1 MQRRTSALATSLLA
15 LAGCGG
21 STVTARPNVVLVTL
35 DTTRPDYLSCYDP
48 RRPPT
53 PALDG
58 LAAAGVRFE
67 RAQSTS
73 GVTPVSH
80 ASILT
85 GRFPFQHGLRVLSAG
100 SGFRLGEEQVTIAH
114 TLRAAGY
121 ATAAVHSAFPV
132 SGYFGFQ
139 RDFDHFD
146 SFDGALQWNP
156 DLHKTSWE
164 EHLQRR
170 SDETV
175 ARVLAYLDEQRAAG
189 SPVFLWIH
197 LWDPHDPNLLPPKEY
212 LSHIEAAGAGAEANA
227 ANSPLYE
234 QVYAAEVRFMDR
246 QIGALV
252 EGMHERG
259 LSGDT
264 LMVVTADHGEG
275 LSDGFARHGW
285 GKHRMNYQEQLHVP
299 LIVRGPGIAPR
310 VVPDMVSSVDIVPT
324 VLDYLGLPH
333 EGYAGR
339 SLRPLM
345 EGGTLAPALAYAD
358 QINGYDDNA
367 SMVAQRPDAAFLYT
381 VCDGTWKLIYRPHM
395 SEASELFDLA
405 RDPGEERNVLAEQRD
420 VYLRLMAELA
430 RLDPWVLRSFPVL
443 EPESQGARGALEQL
457 GYTGDDGEA
466 DDVEEIDWWWT
477 CPAHEGYRRETR
489 LGPAGG
495 DEHGIEGCTQPVVPR
510 CRWPQ

>member
-1 MQRRTSALATSLLA
+1 MQRRTSALAALVPLLG
-15 LAGCGG
+15 GCGG
-21 STVTARPNVVLVTL
+21 SSTPARPNVVLVTL

-48 RRPPT
+48 RRAQT

-58 LAAAGVRFE
+58 LAAEGVRFE
-67 RAQSTS
+67 VALSSS

-85 GRFPFQHGLRVLSAG
+85 GRHPFQHGLRVLSAG
-100 SGFRLGEEQVTIAH
+100 SGFRLAEDQATIAR
-114 TLRAAGY
+114 TLRAEGY
-121 ATAAVHSAFPV
+121 TTAAVHSAFPV

-146 SFDGALQWNP
+146 SFDGAVEWNP
-156 DLHKTSWE
+156 DQHKTSWE

-170 SDETV
+170 SDETI
-175 ARVLAYLDEQRAAG
+175 ARVLAYLDEKRAAG
-189 SPVFLWIH
+189 APVFLWIH
-197 LWDPHDPNLLPPKEY
+197 LWDPHDPTILPPQEY
-212 LSHIEAAGAGAEANA
+212 LSHIASGDEDAAASA

-246 QIGALV
+246 QIGALI
-252 EGMHERG
+252 EGLRARA
-259 LSGDT
+259 LLDDT
-264 LMVVTADHGEG
+264 LIAVTADHGEG

-310 VVPDMVSSVDIVPT
+310 VVPDMVRSIDIAPT
-324 VLDYLGLPH
+324 LLDYVGLPH
-333 EGYAGR
+333 AGYAGR

-345 EGGTLAPALAYAD
+345 EGRSLAPVIAYAD
-358 QINGYDDNA
+358 QINGYDHNA

-381 VCDGTWKLIYRPHM
+381 VCDGVWKLIYRPHM
-395 SEASELFDLA
+395 SEASELFDLS
-405 RDPGEERNVLAEQRD
+405 RDPGEEHNLRAEHEAE
-420 VYLRLMAELA
+420 YLRLMAELA
-430 RLDPWVLRSFPVL
+430 RLDPWVLRAFPEV
-443 EPESQGARGALEQL
+443 EPTSSGANNALGGL
-457 GYTGDDGEA
+457 GYTGGEDEPPVA
-466 DDVEEIDWWWT
+466 IEWWWT

-489 LGPAGG
+489 LLPGGG

-510 CRWPQ
+510 CRWPE